1 MGEDI
6 LETSA
11 TRRMLAY
18 SFLAVFANDST
29 IDQEELLLLENFAL
43 EDGVVDAEEK
53 EVLSNLSNRVLEDT
67 VEPQVWTEI
76 KRLKAEHEIA

>member
-29 IDQEELLLLENFAL
+29 IDQEELLLLENFAF

-53 EVLSNLSNRVLEDT
+53 EVLSNLSNRVLEYT

>member
-18 SFLAVFANDST
+18 SFLALFANDST
-29 IDQEELLLLENFAL
+29 IDQEKLVLLENFAL

-53 EVLSNLSNRVLEDT
+53 EVLSNLSNRVLEYT

>member
-6 LETSA
+6 LGTSA

-29 IDQEELLLLENFAL
+29 IDQEKLVLLENFAL

-53 EVLSNLSNRVLEDT
+53 EVLSNLSNRVLEYT

>member
-18 SFLAVFANDST
+18 SFLAVFANDSA
-29 IDQEELLLLENFAL
+29 IDQGELLLLENFAL
-43 EDGVVDAEEK
+43 ENGVVDAEETK
-53 EVLSNLSNRVLEDT
+53 VLSNLSNRVLDYT
-67 VEPQVWTEI
+67 VEPQVWT
-76 KRLKAEHEIA
+76 

>member
-53 EVLSNLSNRVLEDT
+53 EVLSNLSNRVLEYT

>member
-29 IDQEELLLLENFAL
+29 MDQEELLLLENFAL
-43 EDGVVDAEEK
+43 EDGVVDAEEM

>member
-6 LETSA
+6 PDTSA
-11 TRRMLAY
+11 ARRMLAY
-18 SFLAVFANDST
+18 SFLAVFANNDT
-29 IDQEELLLLENFAL
+29 IDQGELLLLEKFAL

-53 EVLSNLSNRVLEDT
+53 KVLSNLFSPVLEGT

-76 KRLKAEHEIA
+76 QRLKAEQDIT

>member
-18 SFLAVFANDST
+18 SFLAVFANAST

-43 EDGVVDAEEK
+43 ENGVVDAEETK
-53 EVLSNLSNRVLEDT
+53 VLSNLSNRVLDYT
-67 VEPQVWTEI
+67 VEPQVWT
-76 KRLKAEHEIA
+76 

>member
-1 MGEDI
+1 MSEDI

-11 TRRMLAY
+11 SRRMLAY

-29 IDQEELLLLENFAL
+29 IDQGKLLLLENFAL

-53 EVLSNLSNRVLEDT
+53 EVLSNLSNRVLAYT

-76 KRLKAEHEIA
+76 KRLKPEHEIA

>member
-43 EDGVVDAEEK
+43 EDGVVDAEEM